1 MSRAMLATAA
11 LVISAAVSGAA
22 DPPKP
27 AAPPAAPPAPAA
39 AAPAAATLAPTPVA
53 TPAAPAVVLKNLE
66 AVHALVLP
74 MKGSY
79 MQHPDAFGRLFGQ
92 LQASGITPVG
102 PPFGRY
108 LNDAT
113 QVPEADLQWEVG
125 IPVGTEAKATPPLEV
140 RDIPAGPAA
149 TLTYL
154 GPPEGVGQGWQ
165 EIAQWIGA
173 NGYRPAGP
181 ALIVFDQPDPGD
193 THVEL
198 RMAIE
203 KAQ

>member
-1 MSRAMLATAA
+1 MSRAMLATAT
-11 LVISAAVSGAA
+11 LVISAAAAGAA

-27 AAPPAAPPAPAA
+27 AAAPAASPAPAA
-39 AAPAAATLAPTPVA
+39 ATPAPTPA
-53 TPAAPAVVLKNLE
+53 TTPAAPAVVLKNVE
-66 AVHALVLP
+66 AVHALVVP

-92 LQASGITPVG
+92 IQASGVTPVG

-113 QVPEADLQWEVG
+113 QVPEADLQWEIGV
-125 IPVGTEAKATPPLEV
+125 PVGPEAKASPPLEV

-149 TLTYL
+149 TLIHL
-154 GPPEGVGQGWQ
+154 GPPEGVAQGWQ
-165 EIAQWIGA
+165 QIAQWIGA

-181 ALIVFDQPDPGD
+181 ALMVFDQPGPDD
-193 THVEL
+193 MHIEL
-198 RMAIE
+198 RMAVE

>member
-27 AAPPAAPPAPAA
+27 AAPLAAPPAA

-53 TPAAPAVVLKNLE
+53 TPAAPAVVLKTLE
-66 AVHALVLP
+66 AVHALVIP

-125 IPVGTEAKATPPLEV
+125 VPVGPEAKASPPLEV

-154 GPPEGVGQGWQ
+154 GPPEGMAQAWQ
-165 EIAQWIGA
+165 QIAQWIGA

-181 ALIVFDQPDPGD
+181 ALVVFDQPGPDD
-193 THVEL
+193 MNIEL
-198 RMAIE
+198 RMAVE

>member
-1 MSRAMLATAA
+1 MSRAMLAAAA
-11 LVISAAVSGAA
+11 LVMSAAVGAA

-27 AAPPAAPPAPAA
+27 AAPPAAPPAPVA
-39 AAPAAATLAPTPVA
+39 AAPAAATPAPTAAA
-53 TPAAPAVVLKNLE
+53 TPAALAVVLKNVE
-66 AVHALVLP
+66 AVHALVVP

-79 MQHPDAFGRLFGQ
+79 MQHPDAFGRLFAQ
-92 LQASGITPVG
+92 LQASGIAPVG

-125 IPVGTEAKATPPLEV
+125 VPVGSEAKASPPLEV

-149 TLTYL
+149 TLSYL
-154 GPPEGVGQGWQ
+154 GPPEGLAQGWQ
-165 EIAQWIGA
+165 QIAQWIGA

-181 ALIVFDQPDPGD
+181 ALMVFDQPDPDD
-193 THVEL
+193 THIEL
-198 RMAIE
+198 RMAVE